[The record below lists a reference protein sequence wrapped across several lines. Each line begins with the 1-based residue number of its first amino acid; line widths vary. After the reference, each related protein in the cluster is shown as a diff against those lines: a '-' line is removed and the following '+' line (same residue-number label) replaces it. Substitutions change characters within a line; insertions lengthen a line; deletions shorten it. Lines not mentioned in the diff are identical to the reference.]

1 MAVLLQLRDNSSMP
15 SPAVEGSAVYVTAAL
30 KIRSN
35 VPIGPMEGLKIT
47 RGMMLRYHRDDVTPP
62 HDTHARRTLAAIL
75 AVVVVCLAL
84 SLASAFR
91 ETSQASAA
99 PPTTTG
105 VVLQGDVKVQA
116 DSLQAQ
122 ATAVQSQIDEL
133 DDQLEQLTEGYNEM
147 ALRVEQTN
155 QDLAALRRRL
165 QDTKATYADRQAQV
179 EDRLVATYKSGSNS
193 FLEILLATDD
203 FTSFIKRFILL
214 YRIGLQDQRLVQSTV
229 YTLGDLSALERDII
243 TKKGE
248 ELALREELERKSDE
262 IEGML
267 SARKSTLDGLDSRIA
282 LLVEQERQRQEAE
295 RRLFEA
301 ELQSKLAG
309 WQMYDGPLPQTDD
322 AALNQFVQTAAAY
335 LGLPYVW
342 AGEKPSTGMDCSG
355 FTRYVFA
362 QHGVV
367 LPHFSGYQ
375 AEMGVE
381 VAPADIK
388 PGDLLAF
395 GRPVHHVGIYIGDG
409 RFIHAPHA
417 GDVIRISTLSDR
429 SDLNTIRRFPI
440 QPRQGAPA
448 VD

>member
-1 MAVLLQLRDNSSMP
+1 MARHHGLR
-15 SPAVEGSAVYVTAAL
+15 VEGSPVYVTAAL
-30 KIRSN
+30 KVRSN
-35 VPIGPMEGLKIT
+35 VPIVPIEGLTII
-47 RGMMLRYHRDDVTPP
+47 RGMMLRYHRDDVAAPRRG
-62 HDTHARRTLAAIL
+62 THARRTVPAIL

-84 SLASAFR
+84 SLVSACR
-91 ETSQASAA
+91 GISQASAA

-105 VVLQGDVKVQA
+105 VVLQGDAKVQA

-122 ATAVQSQIDEL
+122 AKAVQSQMDEL
-133 DDQLEQLTEGYNEM
+133 DGQLEQLTEGYNEV

-155 QDLAALRRRL
+155 QDLAAMRRRL
-165 QDTKATYADRQAQV
+165 QDTKATYLDRQAQV
-179 EDRLVATYKSGSNS
+179 ENRLVATYKSGNNS

-214 YRIGLQDQRLVQSTV
+214 YRIDLQDQRLVQNTA

-243 TKKGE
+243 AKKGD
-248 ELALREELERKSDE
+248 ELALRQDLQRKSDE

-267 SARKSTLDGLDSRIA
+267 SRRKSTLDGLDSRIA
-282 LLVEQERQRQEAE
+282 QLVEQERQRQEAE
-295 RRLFEA
+295 RQLLEA
-301 ELQSKLAG
+301 ELRSKLAG
-309 WQMYDGPLPQTDD
+309 WQRYDGPVPQTDD
-322 AALNQFVQTAAAY
+322 AILNQFVQTAAAY

-367 LPHFSGYQ
+367 LPHYSGYQ

-381 VAPADIK
+381 IAPADIK

-395 GRPVHHVGIYIGDG
+395 GNPAHHVGIYIGED
-409 RFIHAPHA
+409 RFIHAPRT

-440 QPRQGAPA
+440 QPRQGPPA